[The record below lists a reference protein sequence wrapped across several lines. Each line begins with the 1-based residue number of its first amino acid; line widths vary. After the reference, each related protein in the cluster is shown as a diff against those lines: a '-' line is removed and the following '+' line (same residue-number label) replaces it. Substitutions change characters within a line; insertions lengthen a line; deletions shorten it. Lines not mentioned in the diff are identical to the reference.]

1 MGYWIMDS
9 EVIDKVNSLT
19 EGDLAKNY
27 FSKKG
32 LKKSDAKEIKDILI
46 QRLENNEICAD
57 DIEKELQLLINKYRY
72 EKEIV
77 KKDPVLSK
85 NDSEK
90 ELIFRLN
97 NNFKGFKCR
106 NCNHVL
112 IGEFNYCPKCGS
124 ENEIRKYKIVAPE
137 SIDLDKGFVTPDELR
152 VLKFLTQEEIALL
165 KDGKKTIEELGIQV
179 TLENCPIEIRN
190 QILYKNANFR
200 NDVDRRRK
208 VFDDHVNFY
217 NSQGNKYKLSSFNK
231 RVTVSA
237 KKFPVSSKLEQPQ
250 ETIRRELLKREFLIH
265 DKESEESE
273 NPQ

>member
-1 MGYWIMDS
+1 MDS
-9 EVIDKVNSLT
+9 EVIDKVYSLT
-19 EGDLAKNY
+19 EGDLAKDY

-32 LKKSDAKEIKDILI
+32 LKKSDAKEIHDILI
-46 QRLENNEICAD
+46 QRLENNEISVD
-57 DIEKELQLLINKYRY
+57 DIEKELQILINKYRY
-72 EKEIV
+72 EKQIV

-106 NCNHVL
+106 NCNHIL

-124 ENEIRKYKIVAPE
+124 ENEIRKYKIIAPE
-137 SIDLDKGFVTPDELR
+137 SIDLDKGFVTPDELGY
-152 VLKFLTQEEIALL
+152 LKFLTQEELTL
-165 KDGKKTIEELGIQV
+165 FKDGKKTIEEVGIPV
-179 TLENCPIEIRN
+179 TTENCPFEIRN
-190 QILYKNANFR
+190 QILYRNANFR
-200 NDVDRRRK
+200 NDVDRRKK

-231 RVTVSA
+231 RVNVSA

-250 ETIRRELLKREFLIH
+250 ETIRRELLKREFLVR
-265 DKESEESE
+265 EENEEDE